1 MSAAATRSCSAFMA
15 VNEMSSAASVVIW
28 IWPMSS
34 SGKKPLGMLT
44 KSQAVTTKVSPA
56 MTSISGRCPSVQSS
70 VRM

>member
-1 MSAAATRSCSAFMA
+1 
-15 VNEMSSAASVVIW
+15 MSSAASVVIW

-56 MTSISGRCPSVQSS
+56 MTSISARCPSVQSS